1 MFVRQAGGSDVPAMF
16 RIYNSNLDDY
26 FAPENIEFFMLQ
38 WPRGQLVAE
47 TVTGCIAGSLS
58 SYLMEDGTASIA
70 LLAVDAPYRRMGAG
84 KALINQLKTECWAS
98 GIKRMQ
104 LLQPSLCTNPWASAG
119 RLSFHRSTATEET
132 VSEWFLISIAPE
144 QEIHDQRSD
153 NHDSAGNDYV
163 QCHSRK
169 KAFIPFIHLHCPE
182 RIDART
188 YSQECDVRIRRS

>member
-1 MFVRQAGGSDVPAMF
+1 MGGLMFVRQAGGSDVPAMF

-104 LLQPSLCTNPWASAG
+104 LEARVGNAPAIALYESLGFRWTVVLPSLY
-119 RLSFHRSTATEET
+119 
-132 VSEWFLISIAPE
+132 
-144 QEIHDQRSD
+144 SD
-153 NHDSAGNDYV
+153 GGDG
-163 QCHSRK
+163 
-169 KAFIPFIHLHCPE
+169 
-182 RIDART
+182 
-188 YSQECDVRIRRS
+188 VRMVLDFNRA